1 VHVDVNLAGYGGG
14 VCQGDLVD
22 RAEAAVPVDSVV
34 SVVISV
40 WSAAHV
46 PEVVRGVAVRNE

>member
-1 VHVDVNLAGYGGG
+1 VHVDVDFAGDGGG

-22 RAEAAVPVDSVV
+22 GAEAAIPVDSVV
-34 SVVISV
+34 SVAVFV

-46 PEVVRGVAVRNE
+46 PEVVRGVAVRDE